1 MPKIFAYIQFLSFC
15 LPELSTVFLQTGDKS
30 FFSLRS
36 HGTGKFLINFARTD
50 VLYENRFRLLRA
62 HSIAVLHREDLQ
74 GACPPQWFYC
84 YARNR
89 VLIAG
94 KVFALALCSRYVG
107 PVALVRTLQYRQFRQ
122 VIRGVYDTL
131 HDFPQRSLLLQEALD
146 GLKHFSGRLLYEKSE
161 WFRENA

>member
-107 PVALVRTLQYRQFRQ
+107 AVALWFAPCN
-122 VIRGVYDTL
+122 IDN
-131 HDFPQRSLLLQEALD
+131 
-146 GLKHFSGRLLYEKSE
+146 SGRSYEASMIRFMISHNVLSSFK
-161 WFRENA
+161 RH